1 MVCHTITMYSTTG
14 IIIKKDNT
22 GEHDQLITAY
32 SKEYGKIS
40 LLSKGVRKGSSKL
53 SGHLSLL
60 HLSLIHFVLGK
71 RRKVLTTVSEVEGFP
86 ALKKDLEKVRA
97 GLHIAELVDTYTI
110 WEEQDEALFHLLLGA
125 LDYLN
130 RKEMKRIDL
139 KFFLRYFEFKFLS
152 LLGYEPEDKTI
163 VYALSSNTVM
173 LSEGQLDKMET
184 DFSRY
189 FQNIYIK
196 AI

>member
-1 MVCHTITMYSTTG
+1 MVHYKIKMYSTTG
-14 IIIKKDNT
+14 IIIKKDNK

-32 SKEYGKIS
+32 SKEYGKIL
-40 LLSKGVRKGSSKL
+40 LLSKGVRKGSAKL

-60 HLSLIHFVLGK
+60 HLSVIHFVPGK
-71 RRKVLTTVSEVEGFP
+71 YRKVLTTVSEVQGFSV
-86 ALKKDLEKVRA
+86 LKKDLEKVRA
-97 GLHIAELVDTYTI
+97 GMRIAELVDTYTI
-110 WEEQDEALFHLLLGA
+110 EEEQDEALFHLLLGA

-130 RKEMKRIDL
+130 RKEMKRIDV

-163 VYALSSNTVM
+163 VYALSGEAIM
-173 LSEGQLDKMET
+173 LSEVQLDRMET

-189 FQNIYIK
+189 FQNIYSK
-196 AI
+196 AV